1 VISSRQGIKG
11 LLAKV
16 SGGKGGFGLG
26 RGRRAGEET
35 HGEGRGSLDVTRV
48 IASVRAYVSVKGPR
62 NDGYIGYG
70 AFERTNA
77 GELERYDELR

>member
-1 VISSRQGIKG
+1 
-11 LLAKV
+11 
-16 SGGKGGFGLG
+16 
-26 RGRRAGEET
+26 
-35 HGEGRGSLDVTRV
+35 LDVTRV